1 MKGFLAQQR
10 NKHIDGDYIVLQ
22 TMLPDSTDRDYIG
35 ASVDDS
41 AIAYETLSVL
51 WDQSEP
57 NGRGWCTVMIQV
69 SEDQLDVVPLGLEHS
84 WWVSASLC
92 HKSQRRSEILG
103 LS

>member
-1 MKGFLAQQR
+1 MTGISKSVKGFLLAQQR

-41 AIAYETLSVL
+41 AIAHEETLSVL

-57 NGRGWCTVMIQV
+57 NGA
-69 SEDQLDVVPLGLEHS
+69 L
-84 WWVSASLC
+84 
-92 HKSQRRSEILG
+92 
-103 LS
+103 